1 LVNPATP
8 GPPRY
13 YHTAAYDPASNEM
26 IIFGGVISTNPFSPD
41 ANVFSLS
48 DANGLQ

>member
-1 LVNPATP
+1 
-8 GPPRY
+8 
-13 YHTAAYDPASNEM
+13 M

-41 ANVFSLS
+41 ANVFTLS